1 MITTLTI
8 DKTERRR
15 DGETE
20 RRNRF
25 AVSLSL
31 YLSFSLSLCLSAHAQ
46 NWPQFRGERAGG
58 VADGKPVPTKWDVEK
73 DENIAWKVAIPGLA
87 HASPVVWEDRIY
99 IATAVSADE
108 KPFFKAGP
116 YGDVDSVNETAKY
129 TWRVMALDK
138 KTGKVIW
145 DKVAAEGLPKIKRH
159 TKATHANSTPATD
172 GKNIVVFFGTEGG
185 LYCFDKKGKL
195 KWKQDLGALDS
206 GWFFDADYQW
216 GTATS
221 PIIYKNLVILQVDV
235 QQGSY
240 IAAWDLKSG
249 KQVWKTERAEIPSW
263 GTPTIVESK
272 TRVELVTNATK
283 AARGYDPLTGKEL
296 WSLKGQPEVTST
308 TPIAGHDLIFIS
320 NSYRPNQPVY
330 AIKQG
335 AANGDISLSEGK
347 TSNDAV
353 AWSVQRGGSYQ
364 PSPIIYGE
372 YLYVCNNNGTL
383 NVYNA
388 KTGERAYQKRVS
400 EKGSSYSGSPVA
412 ANGNLYFPNE
422 DGDIVVIKAGATY
435 ELVSQNPM
443 GEVLMATPAIS
454 DGMIFVRGQKHLFA
468 IAEKPM
474 QAAQK

>member
-1 MITTLTI
+1 M
-8 DKTERRR
+8 K
-15 DGETE
+15 
-20 RRNRF
+20 
-25 AVSLSL
+25 LSL
-31 YLSFSLSLCLSAHAQ
+31 CLSFSLSFVLTVSAFAQ
-46 NWPQFRGERAGG
+46 NWPSFRGDKANG
-58 VADGKPVPTKWDVEK
+58 VADGKPVPTKWNVEK
-73 DENIAWKVAIPGLA
+73 NENIAWKVAIPGLA
-87 HASPVVWEDRIY
+87 HASPVVWGDRVY
-99 IATAVSADE
+99 VVTAVSADAN
-108 KPFFKAGP
+108 PFFKAGP

-129 TWRVMALDK
+129 SWRVMAFEK
-138 KTGKVIW
+138 KTGKIIW

-159 TKATHANSTPATD
+159 TKATHANSTPVTD
-172 GKNIVVFFGTEGG
+172 GEHVVAFFGTEGG

-221 PIIYKNLVILQVDV
+221 PIIYKNSVILQVDV

-240 IAAWDLKSG
+240 LAAWDIKSG
-249 KQVWKTERAEIPSW
+249 KQLWKTNREEIPSW
-263 GTPTIVESK
+263 GTPTIVEGKS
-272 TRVELVTNATK
+272 RVELVTNATK
-283 AARGYDPLTGKEL
+283 AMRGYDPLTGKEL
-296 WSLKGQPEVTST
+296 WTMKGNPEITST
-308 TPIAGHDLIFIS
+308 TPIAGHDLIYIA

-335 AANGDISLSEGK
+335 AANGDISLAEGK
-347 TSNDAV
+347 TSNDAI
-353 AWSVQRGGSYQ
+353 AWSAQRGGSYQ
-364 PSPIIYGE
+364 PTPILYGE
-372 YLYVCNNNGTL
+372 HLYVVNNNGTL

-422 DGDIVVIKAGATY
+422 DGDIVVIKAGITY

-454 DGMIFVRGQKHLFA
+454 DGMLFVRGQKHLFA
-468 IAEKPM
+468 IAEKTA

>member
-1 MITTLTI
+1 M
-8 DKTERRR
+8 K
-15 DGETE
+15 
-20 RRNRF
+20 F
-25 AVSLSL
+25 V
-31 YLSFSLSLCLSAHAQ
+31 YSLCLCLFLCLSVQAQ
-46 NWPQFRGERAGG
+46 NWPQFRGERANG
-58 VADGKPVPTKWDVEK
+58 VADGKPVPTKWNVEK
-73 DENIAWKVAIPGLA
+73 NENIAWKVAIPGLA
-87 HASPVVWEDRIY
+87 HASPVVWEDRVY
-99 IATAVSADE
+99 VVTAVSAE
-108 KPFFKAGP
+108 ANPFFKAGP

-129 TWRVMALDK
+129 SWRVMAFDK

-159 TKATHANSTPATD
+159 TKATHANSTPVTD
-172 GKNIVVFFGTEGG
+172 GKNVIAFFGTEGG
-185 LYCFDKKGKL
+185 LYCFDTKGKL

-221 PIIYKNLVILQVDV
+221 PIIYKNSVILQVDV

-240 IAAWDLKSG
+240 LAAWDIKSG
-249 KQVWKTERAEIPSW
+249 KQLWKTSREEIPSW
-263 GTPTIVESK
+263 GTPTIVEGKS
-272 TRVELVTNATK
+272 RVELVTNATK
-283 AARGYDPLTGKEL
+283 AMRGYDPLTGKEL
-296 WSLKGQPEVTST
+296 WTMKGNPEITST
-308 TPIAGHDLIFIS
+308 TPIAGHDLIYIA

-335 AANGDISLSEGK
+335 AANGDISLAEGK
-347 TSNDAV
+347 TSNDAI
-353 AWSVQRGGSYQ
+353 AWSAQRGGSYQ
-364 PSPIIYGE
+364 PTPILYGE
-372 YLYVCNNNGTL
+372 HLYVVNNNGTL

-422 DGDIVVIKAGATY
+422 DGDIVVIKAGTTY

-443 GEVLMATPAIS
+443 GEVLMASPAIS
-454 DGMIFVRGQKHLFA
+454 DGMLFVRGQKHLFA
-468 IAEKPM
+468 IAEKTA